1 MSPKS
6 KAVCRAVLITGAST
20 GIGEACALEL
30 DRLGFR
36 VFAGVRSEAAGRAIQ
51 AKASSRL
58 LPILLDVTDSES
70 IAAAA
75 EIVEKAVG
83 EAGLAGLVNNAGIAV
98 PGPIEALPIAALR
111 NQLEV
116 NVVGAVAVTQALLP
130 LIRKAQ
136 GRIVNM
142 SSLNG
147 ALASPFLGAYSASK
161 FALEAVSDALRLEL
175 NPWNIH
181 VALVEP
187 GPIATPIW
195 EKTAATAEQISAAA
209 SPAVSALYERNVAAM
224 NRAVAR
230 LVRSALP
237 VDSVVQT
244 VVHALTAPRPK
255 VRYFLTWG
263 VRFMSKGFRMAPE
276 RLQDWIIR
284 KALGLS

>member
-1 MSPKS
+1 MSPMS
-6 KAVCRAVLITGAST
+6 SAVCRAVLITGAST

-36 VFAGVRSEAAGRAIQ
+36 VFAGVRSEAAGQALQ
-51 AKASSRL
+51 AKASPRL
-58 LPILLDVTDSES
+58 SPIMIDVTDSES

-75 EIVEKAVG
+75 ETVRNAVG
-83 EAGLAGLVNNAGIAV
+83 ESGLAGLVNNAGVAI

-116 NVVGAVAVTQALLP
+116 NVIGAVAVTQAFLP

-147 ALASPFLGAYSASK
+147 ALSSPFLGAYSASK
-161 FALEAVSDALRLEL
+161 FALEGVSDALRLEL
-175 NPWNIH
+175 SRWNIH

-187 GPIATPIW
+187 GPIDTPIW
-195 EKTAATAEQISAAA
+195 KKTSATADRISATA
-209 SPAVSALYERNVAAM
+209 SPEVMLLYEKDIAAM
-224 NRAVAR
+224 NQAISK
-230 LVRSALP
+230 LVQNASP
-237 VDSVVQT
+237 VDPVVQA
-244 VVHALTAPRPK
+244 VVHALTSRRPK

-276 RLQDWIIR
+276 RLHDWIIR
-284 KALGLS
+284 KTLGLS